1 MNPLIRFYAY
11 QAKKSYVMI
20 LLLVFLP
27 ASIPFI
33 IYGILSLMSNSV
45 SKLKLRKFEVPNLP
59 PVNQIAEPENTLVY
73 FSFSPNKP
81 VYQDFVNQL
90 LNMNGINARTRAFKD
105 AAEAEKYINVK
116 NIGSQAKE
124 RFQNNSV
131 YSKILCED
139 FQAYNEYYEINNT
152 DLCVID
158 LSTDFEK
165 IMLAQYKLNTS
176 DLQIDVSQPEYQ
188 DNILFH
194 INFLESAALLQGVP
208 SNVTYEIVYNT
219 TILDATMKLF
229 PDPLLQKYGSKDNA
243 YWTGYS
249 YTLQNQLN
257 QITLKRFT
265 DLDLQIS
272 NKRFDELSTI
282 KINANTLFE
291 VSVALAW
298 SVLLVVAT
306 QLAAS
311 NKGPTQII
319 LRRVGIREYKLFLV
333 NFAYV
338 FFPVMASCFIMAAV
352 WHHFGVMPFSCVT
365 LGFSCFAMFLVGM
378 IVCAVSTFLSTFLS
392 QHTSA
397 AIVCSCLFAFF
408 LIILP
413 AMLHTLA
420 FGGRTIFDPS
430 LMPQPL
436 IFAFL
441 AVLPPFSSV
450 SVLDSMTSSMDE
462 SLRQVQ
468 FKYYEW
474 KIQDTLVPIKYIFT
488 NYNNYSS
495 IQRKCLQTNSTFG
508 EVIDKQCYYYQPK
521 YLSVVILVGIQTFS
535 LYIISFLCSYA
546 ITQQGF
552 RGLGV
557 FFMFK
562 RSFWRKI
569 KHLKPGKANVRL
581 RSFSLAYNQKLFS
594 KKSSIKLK
602 AFGRKKF
609 VINKIDYTQDEGV
622 VAALVAESGGGK
634 STTLAYFAGELHQTD
649 LHSYVQRKAKRNK
662 IDLSG
667 VQKSENLYEDYQ
679 KATDLPSLLKC
690 LSQVEKT
697 EAVLFD
703 TFDITDPVDAYLAKP
718 YIGYQPQDHSNV
730 WPKMTCFQNVFF
742 SYILRMEAQGVRYS
756 KKEAKAKVLDVL
768 RQMDLF
774 DSAPKQAHKLSGGML
789 RRLAL
794 CNVVVGEPKLLLLDE
809 LSAGVDPV
817 LKRKIW
823 KCIEEI
829 NRRTKTSIILSTH
842 DTSEIQE
849 MAQRITILHNG
860 FTLVDNQT
868 PFDLRHATKLYSVKF
883 YSELPTCC
891 QKTADEMKREFEGL
905 ESVKDAIQID
915 TISPHGIH
923 FIVNKSLS
931 GGEQIELCAFVN
943 KLKTQFGMQDS
954 ILQKAKLDDV
964 YMDTIKHPR
973 HQNIYD
979 DQKVVTQKERVNPA
993 RKRVKGLFI
1002 KSIWSDFKKIPLP
1015 IILGIGTIIFAVII
1029 QQFDGLI
1036 KQLYNMMNIGL
1047 LSDIRT
1053 RDSAAKCFNSCSVRS
1068 PADIQKCFTTR
1079 NQQLFT
1085 NINQQNW
1092 NQNACGWYSNYLG
1105 LDVPQQSY
1113 ISIGDLRYN
1122 DPQYHNYHYSFT
1134 QNINAT
1140 QQPAIQTNTEL
1151 VPTSSFVSMS
1161 NSVVYLKY
1169 LNFSKYSVFDPVIQK
1184 ADGGLL
1190 PYIVPKIH
1198 AWRQVSAECQQ
1209 YNLCRSSCQNTLYN
1223 CPNFNV
1229 LQCQS
1234 KCNTTAVDCKTYWNV
1249 RYRNSSTVFNN
1260 ETELLDNYKK
1270 SMDQK
1275 TSQLVN
1281 LYGDITANRVVV
1293 GENYG
1298 LHQNLVNFNFIQFD
1312 QQFINKKLVGIM
1324 NVEITQ
1330 PVPNRGR
1337 NGDSYTMN
1345 KRSFKLLN
1353 APTYTCAGQMKQ
1365 TQDYQISYNL
1375 PTMKRQHNL
1384 IDMNKNDIQ
1393 SLPDREHVTL
1403 FDAQNEPFTQLIGGI
1418 IRKQI
1423 FMNAPINDKTPWKFS
1438 YSLTSRTMPYMG
1450 NPEVLEQK
1458 GNIILGYAKS
1468 LKQTQILVSGLMPM
1482 LFAALKFGHEIELNT
1497 IKLLNLHYVSRLS
1510 WITNSWFYYAICGV
1524 IIIVFNIV
1532 GEIIFLPEILSPRIN
1547 ILYLFIESFEAICT
1561 GMLIGAIAKKG
1572 KPASVTSFVL
1582 ILFVLVFIILQF
1594 GGLIFTYVL
1603 SAIIPAFTMS
1613 YIMQLAGQ
1621 KPISI
1626 PILVYGFIISLFQL
1640 SIVTF
1645 IIYSDKI
1652 KIKMKQKVNKDVSQ
1666 IQFETN
1672 SICNEDV
1679 SIAPFIANPD
1689 VVQNAETVP
1698 NNYFQV
1704 QNVMQSS
1711 VAQNTVNNI
1720 LDTNQIQD
1728 TETVNNLGLQL
1739 NNVHHK
1745 YNNSTYAVQ
1754 GASMD
1759 IPRGQIFGL
1768 LGSNGSG
1775 KSTLMHCMA
1784 GMFKPQQGQALIP
1797 DNGQVVDLFQ
1807 LKNSTRYFSVVPQ
1820 HDVFWPNL
1828 TISQHLQL
1836 MQLYNAM
1843 EVDVELLLKELKLT
1857 EFKNQ
1862 TAQTLSG
1869 GQKRRLS
1876 IAMAMTMQPKVLA
1889 FDEPSCGLG
1898 VTTKRFVHQAILNV
1912 LSKDTTLLLTTH
1924 DMEEVEALVDQCCI
1938 MHLGKV
1944 LKIGSVAQM
1953 CAQQKFDLKIR
1964 GNDALVQ
1971 VLVEELRCEY
1981 PTKNAVCDFW
1991 CFSVTNMGQ
2000 LQIMNVLNSHGLLES
2015 EWIIEAAK
2023 MEQIFMEVVDSAQ

>member
-1 MNPLIRFYAY
+1 MHSLIQFYIY
-11 QAKKSYVMI
+11 QAKRSQVMII
-20 LLLVFLP
+20 LLLVLP
-27 ASIPFI
+27 VLIPFL
-33 IYGILSLMSNSV
+33 IYGIMLLFTNSV
-45 SKLKLRKFEVPNLP
+45 SSIKIRKFEVPNLP
-59 PVNQIAEPENTLVY
+59 PVEQIASPPEHLVY
-73 FSFSPNKP
+73 FSYSPDEPRYK
-81 VYQDFVNQL
+81 DFIDQL
-90 LNMNGINARTRAFKD
+90 FQMNGISGRSRAFKD
-105 AAEAEKYINVK
+105 AAEAERYINIK
-116 NIGSQAKE
+116 NIVPGSKQ
-124 RFQNNSV
+124 RFDNVSF

-139 FQAYNEYYEINNT
+139 FRLYSDATNLNYQG
-152 DLCVID
+152 DCLVD
-158 LSTDFEK
+158 LSKDYEKVMFE
-165 IMLAQYKLNTS
+165 QYKLTPS
-176 DLQIDVSQPEYQ
+176 DLLIDVSQPEYQ

-194 INFLESAALLQGVP
+194 INFLESATLLQGVP

-229 PDPLLQKYGSKDNA
+229 PDPLLQRYGSKDNA

-257 QITLKRFT
+257 QITLKHFT

-282 KINANTLFE
+282 KINANMLFE

-298 SVLLVVAT
+298 SVLLVVTT

-365 LGFSCFAMFLVGM
+365 LGFSCFAMFLVGL
-378 IVCAVSTFLSTFLS
+378 IVCAVSTFLSTFMS

-441 AVLPPFSSV
+441 ALLPPFSSV
-450 SVLDSMTSSMDE
+450 SVLDSMTSSMNE

-468 FKYYEW
+468 FSSYEW
-474 KIQDTLVPIKYIFT
+474 KIQEETIPIKYLFT
-488 NYNNYSS
+488 NYQNYAST
-495 IQRKCLQTNSTFG
+495 QRNCLSQKSKFG
-508 EVIDKQCYYYQPK
+508 QMVDGICTYKQPLYEN
-521 YLSVVILVGIQTFS
+521 VVILVFVQFS
-535 LYIISFLCSYA
+535 VIVLLSLFGSYA
-546 ITQQGF
+546 ATQKGF
-552 RGLGV
+552 RGLGM

-594 KKSSIKLK
+594 KKSNIKLK

-703 TFDITDPVDAYLAKP
+703 TFDITDPVDAYLTKP

-742 SYILRMEAQGVRYS
+742 SYILRMEAQSVRYS
-756 KKEAKAKVLDVL
+756 KKEAMVKVLDVL

-891 QKTADEMKREFEGL
+891 QKTAEEMKREFEGL

-923 FIVNKSLS
+923 FIVNKSLG

-1002 KSIWSDFKKIPLP
+1002 KSIWCDFKKIPLP
-1015 IILGIGTIIFAVII
+1015 VILGLGAVLFAVVV
-1029 QQFDGLI
+1029 QLFSSLI
-1036 KQLYNMMNIGL
+1036 LQVNDLMLETTLKNGRTLDLAFRCFQSCEIKNPQ
-1047 LSDIRT
+1047 DIE
-1053 RDSAAKCFNSCSVRS
+1053 KCFRERHILLFQN
-1068 PADIQKCFTTR
+1068 Q
-1079 NQQLFT
+1079 NQQSWKS
-1085 NINQQNW
+1085 NV
-1092 NQNACGWYSNYLG
+1092 CGWYSNYLG
-1105 LDVPQQSY
+1105 IDVKQQSY
-1113 ISIGDLRYN
+1113 ISIGDYRN
-1122 DPQYHNYHYSFT
+1122 NNFESFNHYSFT
-1134 QNINAT
+1134 HQSNAT
-1140 QQPAIQTNTEL
+1140 SHLGIMSIVEL
-1151 VPTSSFVSMS
+1151 VDENQVIVI
-1161 NSVVYLKY
+1161 NSLTALNQY
-1169 LNFSKYSVFDPVIQK
+1169 NFSKYSSFDPVENKLNGCII
-1184 ADGGLL
+1184 
-1190 PYIVPKIH
+1190 PYIIPNIIT
-1198 AWRQVSAECQQ
+1198 RFGLSEECQIFKMCIMTCDAAILKCSNM
-1209 YNLCRSSCQNTLYN
+1209 NLQ
-1223 CPNFNV
+1223 
-1229 LQCQS
+1229 QCYQPCYKQQPV
-1234 KCNTTAVDCKTYWNV
+1234 KCNNYWNIA
-1249 RYRNSSTVFNN
+1249 YYNATTIYEDEKSI
-1260 ETELLDNYKK
+1260 LDNYKQSLDSSQVYITEMK
-1270 SMDQK
+1270 HYVDQDYIELGQV
-1275 TSQLVN
+1275 SGQ
-1281 LYGDITANRVVV
+1281 Y
-1293 GENYG
+1293 
-1298 LHQNLVNFNFIQFD
+1298 QNNVNFNFQLLENDIVN
-1312 QQFINKKLVGIM
+1312 NKLSGNIKL
-1324 NVEITQ
+1324 EISQ
-1330 PVPNRGR
+1330 PVPNRGSTS
-1337 NGDSYTMN
+1337 DSYSMN
-1345 KRSFKLLN
+1345 TR
-1353 APTYTCAGQMKQ
+1353 TYSMLEPRQIACDGTITQKHGFKQ
-1365 TQDYQISYNL
+1365 TYRMPS
-1375 PTMKRQHNL
+1375 MKKQHDSSN
-1384 IDMNKNDIQ
+1384 MNSKELQ

-1403 FDAQNEPFTQLIGGI
+1403 FDAQNEPFTKLIGGI

-1423 FMNAPINDKTPWKFS
+1423 FLNSPVGDQSPWRFS
-1438 YSLTSRTMPYMG
+1438 YSLTSRTMPYLG
-1450 NPEVLEQK
+1450 DPEISADAGSAVLE
-1458 GNIILGYAKS
+1458 YASS
-1468 LKQTQILVSGLMPM
+1468 LKLAQIVVSGLMPM
-1482 LFAALKFGHEIELNT
+1482 LFAALKFGNEIELNT
-1497 IKLLNLHYVSRLS
+1497 LKLLNLHTVSGLQ
-1510 WITNSWFYYAICGV
+1510 WIVNSWMYFAFCAV
-1524 IIIVFNIV
+1524 IIVVINLC
-1532 GEIIFLPEILSPRIN
+1532 GELIFLPEILSQRVN
-1547 ILYLFIESFEAICT
+1547 IVYHFIQALESICT
-1561 GMLIGAIAKKG
+1561 GMLIAAVAKRG
-1572 KPASVTSFVL
+1572 KPASITSFLL
-1582 ILFVLVFIILQF
+1582 ILFVMIFIILNF
-1594 GGLIFTYVL
+1594 GGKAFVFILG
-1603 SAIIPAFTMS
+1603 IILPAFTCS
-1613 YIMQLAGQ
+1613 YLTQLSQKHEPISVSVLIFGLVFSGLQMLLVFCLVEKDKIMNHTKMQKIKQNQSDDKQSQEVQNQLEKVYSENISTQSQTSVKTCGTDLEPIIMQSTITPQ
-1621 KPISI
+1621 TP
-1626 PILVYGFIISLFQL
+1626 V
-1640 SIVTF
+1640 
-1645 IIYSDKI
+1645 
-1652 KIKMKQKVNKDVSQ
+1652 
-1666 IQFETN
+1666 
-1672 SICNEDV
+1672 
-1679 SIAPFIANPD
+1679 IASPD
-1689 VVQNAETVP
+1689 
-1698 NNYFQV
+1698 
-1704 QNVMQSS
+1704 M
-1711 VAQNTVNNI
+1711 
-1720 LDTNQIQD
+1720 IQD

-1739 NNVHHK
+1739 QNVHHK

-1784 GMFKPQQGQALIP
+1784 GMFKPQQGQALVP

-1807 LKNSTRYFSVVPQ
+1807 LKNSTRFFSVVPQ

-1991 CFSVTNMGQ
+1991 CFSVTNVSQ

>member
-1 MNPLIRFYAY
+1 MNSLIQFYIY
-11 QAKKSYVMI
+11 QAKRSQVMII
-20 LLLVFLP
+20 LLLVLP
-27 ASIPFI
+27 VLIPFI
-33 IYGILSLMSNSV
+33 IYGIMLLFTNSV
-45 SKLKLRKFEVPNLP
+45 SNIKIRKFEVPNLP
-59 PVNQIAEPENTLVY
+59 PVEQITSPPEHLVY
-73 FSFSPNKP
+73 FSYSPDEPRYK
-81 VYQDFVNQL
+81 DFIDQMFQ
-90 LNMNGINARTRAFKD
+90 MNGISGRSRAFKD
-105 AAEAEKYINVK
+105 ATEAERYINIK
-116 NIGSQAKE
+116 NIVPGSKQ
-124 RFQNNSV
+124 RFDNVSF
-131 YSKILCED
+131 YSKILCDD
-139 FQAYNEYYEINNT
+139 FRLYSDAKNLNYQG
-152 DLCVID
+152 DCLVD
-158 LSTDFEK
+158 LSKDYEK
-165 IMLAQYKLNTS
+165 VMLEQYKLTSS

-194 INFLESAALLQGVP
+194 INFLESATLLQGVP

-282 KINANTLFE
+282 KINANMLFE

-365 LGFSCFAMFLVGM
+365 LGFSCFAMFLVGL

-450 SVLDSMTSSMDE
+450 SVLDSMTSSMNE
-462 SLRQVQ
+462 TLRDVK
-468 FKYYEW
+468 FSAYEW
-474 KIQDTLVPIKYIFT
+474 KLQNQTVPIKYLFT
-488 NYNNYSS
+488 NYQNYTST
-495 IQRKCLQTNSTFG
+495 QRNCLSQKSKFG
-508 EVIDKQCYYYQPK
+508 QMVNGMCTYKQPLYE
-521 YLSVVILVGIQTFS
+521 SVVILVFVQFS
-535 LYIISFLCSYA
+535 VIVLLSLFGSYA
-546 ITQQGF
+546 ATQKGF
-552 RGLGV
+552 RCLGL

-594 KKSSIKLK
+594 KKSSVKLK

-690 LSQVEKT
+690 LSQVEKI

-993 RKRVKGLFI
+993 RKRVKGLFV
-1002 KSIWSDFKKIPLP
+1002 KSIWCDFKKIPLP
-1015 IILGIGTIIFAVII
+1015 IILGLGAVLFAVIVQLFSTLII
-1029 QQFDGLI
+1029 QLNDLM
-1036 KQLYNMMNIGL
+1036 LETTL
-1047 LSDIRT
+1047 LKGRT
-1053 RDSAAKCFNSCSVRS
+1053 QDLASKCFESCEIKN
-1068 PADIQKCFTTR
+1068 PQDIEKCFR
-1079 NQQLFT
+1079 DRYILLFQNIDQQSWRS
-1085 NINQQNW
+1085 NV
-1092 NQNACGWYSNYLG
+1092 CGWYSNYLG
-1105 LDVPQQSY
+1105 IDVSQQSY
-1113 ISIGDLRYN
+1113 ISIGDYRNNNYESI
-1122 DPQYHNYHYSFT
+1122 NYHYSFT
-1134 QNINAT
+1134 HQQNAT
-1140 QQPAIQTNTEL
+1140 SHLGITSAIKNKTN
-1151 VPTSSFVSMS
+1151 
-1161 NSVVYLKY
+1161 
-1169 LNFSKYSVFDPVIQK
+1169 
-1184 ADGGLL
+1184 GGIL
-1190 PYIVPKIH
+1190 PYIIPKVIT
-1198 AWRQVSAECQQ
+1198 RFGYSNDCQTFQ
-1209 YNLCRSSCQNTLYN
+1209 LCVGTCDIAKIKCHNMDINKCHQPCYSQPLDWQKYWNLAYY
-1223 CPNFNV
+1223 
-1229 LQCQS
+1229 
-1234 KCNTTAVDCKTYWNV
+1234 NTTSIFKDEISV
-1249 RYRNSSTVFNN
+1249 
-1260 ETELLDNYKK
+1260 LDNYKK
-1270 SMDQK
+1270 SLEQNIKFTNYQQYLDQ
-1275 TSQLVN
+1275 
-1281 LYGDITANRVVV
+1281 
-1293 GENYG
+1293 NYIELG
-1298 LHQNLVNFNFIQFD
+1298 QISGQNQNIVNFNFIQLENEL
-1312 QQFINKKLVGIM
+1312 INNKLSGNIEL
-1324 NVEITQ
+1324 EISQ
-1330 PVPNRGR
+1330 PVPNRGSTES
-1337 NGDSYTMN
+1337 NYQMN
-1345 KRSFKLLN
+1345 KL
-1353 APTYTCAGQMKQ
+1353 TYNILENREIACDGTITQKHGFKQ
-1365 TQDYQISYNL
+1365 TYRIPS
-1375 PTMKRQHNL
+1375 MKKQHESSK
-1384 IDMNKNDIQ
+1384 MNSKELQ

-1403 FDAQNEPFTQLIGGI
+1403 FDVQNEPFTQLIGGI

-1423 FMNAPINDKTPWKFS
+1423 FLNSPVGDQSPWRFS
-1438 YSLTSRTMPYMG
+1438 YSLTSRTMPYLG
-1450 NPEVLEQK
+1450 DPEISADAGSAVLE
-1458 GNIILGYAKS
+1458 YASS
-1468 LKQTQILVSGLMPM
+1468 LKLAQIVVSGLMPM
-1482 LFAALKFGHEIELNT
+1482 LFAALKFGNEIELNT
-1497 IKLLNLHYVSRLS
+1497 LKLLNLHTVSGLQ
-1510 WITNSWFYYAICGV
+1510 WIMNSWMYFAFCAVITVVLNLCG
-1524 IIIVFNIV
+1524 
-1532 GEIIFLPEILSPRIN
+1532 ELIFLPEILSQRVN
-1547 ILYLFIESFEAICT
+1547 IVYHFIQALESICT
-1561 GMLIGAIAKKG
+1561 GMLIAAVAKRG
-1572 KPASVTSFVL
+1572 KPASITSFLL
-1582 ILFVLVFIILQF
+1582 ILFVMIFIILNF
-1594 GGLIFTYVL
+1594 GGKAFAFILGVIL
-1603 SAIIPAFTMS
+1603 PAFTCS
-1613 YIMQLAGQ
+1613 YLTQLSQKHEPISVSVLIFGLVFSGLQMLLVFRLVEKDKIMNQNKVQKIKQNQSDNKQSQEVQNQLEKVYSENISTQSQTSVKTCGTDLEPIIMQ
-1621 KPISI
+1621 S
-1626 PILVYGFIISLFQL
+1626 
-1640 SIVTF
+1640 T
-1645 IIYSDKI
+1645 
-1652 KIKMKQKVNKDVSQ
+1652 
-1666 IQFETN
+1666 
-1672 SICNEDV
+1672 
-1679 SIAPFIANPD
+1679 IAPQTPVIASPD
-1689 VVQNAETVP
+1689 MIQDSETVG
-1698 NNYFQV
+1698 
-1704 QNVMQSS
+1704 
-1711 VAQNTVNNI
+1711 
-1720 LDTNQIQD
+1720 
-1728 TETVNNLGLQL
+1728 NLGLQL
-1739 NNVHHK
+1739 QNVHHK

-1759 IPRGQIFGL
+1759 IQHNQIFGL

-1784 GMFKPQQGQALIP
+1784 GMFKPQQGQALVP

-1981 PTKNAVCDFW
+1981 PAKNAVCDFW

-2015 EWIIEAAK
+2015 EWIVEAAK

>member
-1 MNPLIRFYAY
+1 MNSLIQFYIY
-11 QAKKSYVMI
+11 QAKRSQVMII
-20 LLLVFLP
+20 LLLVLP
-27 ASIPFI
+27 VLIPFL
-33 IYGILSLMSNSV
+33 IYGIMLLFTNSV
-45 SKLKLRKFEVPNLP
+45 SNIKIRKFEVPNLP
-59 PVNQIAEPENTLVY
+59 PVEQIASPPEHLIY
-73 FSFSPNKP
+73 FSYSPDEPRYK
-81 VYQDFVNQL
+81 DFINQMFQ
-90 LNMNGINARTRAFKD
+90 MNGISGRSRAFKD
-105 AAEAEKYINVK
+105 AAEAERYINIK
-116 NIGSQAKE
+116 NIVPGSKQ
-124 RFQNNSV
+124 RFDNVSF
-131 YSKILCED
+131 YSKILCDD
-139 FQAYNEYYEINNT
+139 FRLYSDAMNLNYQG
-152 DLCVID
+152 DCLVD
-158 LSTDFEK
+158 LSKDYEK
-165 IMLAQYKLNTS
+165 VMLEQYKLTSS
-176 DLQIDVSQPEYQ
+176 DLLIDVSQPEYQ

-219 TILDATMKLF
+219 TILDATMKIF

-365 LGFSCFAMFLVGM
+365 LGFSCFAMFLVGLV
-378 IVCAVSTFLSTFLS
+378 VCAVSTFLSTFLS

-450 SVLDSMTSSMDE
+450 SVLDSMTSSMNE
-462 SLRQVQ
+462 SLRDVK
-468 FKYYEW
+468 FSAYEW
-474 KIQDTLVPIKYIFT
+474 KLQNETVPIKYLFT
-488 NYNNYSS
+488 NYQNYAST
-495 IQRKCLQTNSTFG
+495 QRNCISQKSTFG
-508 EVIDKQCYYYQPK
+508 QIVDGICTYKQPLYEN
-521 YLSVVILVGIQTFS
+521 VVILVFVQFSVIVLFS
-535 LYIISFLCSYA
+535 LFGSYA
-546 ITQQGF
+546 ATQKGF

-594 KKSSIKLK
+594 KKSNIKLK

-679 KATDLPSLLKC
+679 KANDLPSLLKC

-697 EAVLFD
+697 EAMLFD
-703 TFDITDPVDAYLAKP
+703 TFDITDPIDAYLAKP

-730 WPKMTCFQNVFF
+730 WPKMTWFQNVFF

-905 ESVKDAIQID
+905 ESVKNAIQID

-979 DQKVVTQKERVNPA
+979 DQKVVTQKERVNPT
-993 RKRVKGLFI
+993 RKRVKGLFV
-1002 KSIWSDFKKIPLP
+1002 KSIWCDFKKIPLP
-1015 IILGIGTIIFAVII
+1015 VILGLGAVLFAVVV
-1029 QQFDGLI
+1029 QLFSSLI
-1036 KQLYNMMNIGL
+1036 MQLNDLMLETTL
-1047 LSDIRT
+1047 LKGRT
-1053 RDSAAKCFNSCSVRS
+1053 QDLAAICFKACQVKTPS
-1068 PADIQKCFTTR
+1068 DIQKCFR
-1079 NQQLFT
+1079 ERINILFQ
-1085 NINQQNW
+1085 NINQYLSYKSNV
-1092 NQNACGWYSNYLG
+1092 CGWYSNYLG
-1105 LDVPQQSY
+1105 IDVQQQSY
-1113 ISIGDLRYN
+1113 ISIGDYRN
-1122 DPQYHNYHYSFT
+1122 NNFESMNYHYSFT
-1134 QNINAT
+1134 HQQNAT
-1140 QQPAIQTNTEL
+1140 SHHGIISALEL
-1151 VPTSSFVSMS
+1151 VDEKQITVL
-1161 NSVVYLKY
+1161 NSTTVINH
-1169 LNFSKYSVFDPVIQK
+1169 LNFSKYSSFDPVENKVDPI
-1184 ADGGLL
+1184 
-1190 PYIVPKIH
+1190 IPKIITRFG
-1198 AWRQVSAECQQ
+1198 ASKECQIFQ
-1209 YNLCRSSCQNTLYN
+1209 LCIMTCDTAKMKCSDMNLNECYQPCFKLNAKCVNYQNVAYY
-1223 CPNFNV
+1223 
-1229 LQCQS
+1229 
-1234 KCNTTAVDCKTYWNV
+1234 NTT
-1249 RYRNSSTVFNN
+1249 SIFSN
-1260 ETELLDNYKK
+1260 EKSVLDNYKE
-1270 SMDQK
+1270 SLNSQIQQTTFQQYIDQDYIELGQI
-1275 TSQLVN
+1275 SGQ
-1281 LYGDITANRVVV
+1281 Y
-1293 GENYG
+1293 
-1298 LHQNLVNFNFIQFD
+1298 QNILNFNFQLLENDI
-1312 QQFINKKLVGIM
+1312 INNKLSGNIEL
-1324 NVEITQ
+1324 EISQ
-1330 PVPNRGR
+1330 PVPNRGSTS
-1337 NGDSYTMN
+1337 DSYSMN
-1345 KRSFKLLN
+1345 QRKYNMIQPREIACDGTITQKKR
-1353 APTYTCAGQMKQ
+1353 A
-1365 TQDYQISYNL
+1365 DQIYNL
-1375 PTMKRQHNL
+1375 PSMKKQHEGSK
-1384 IDMNKNDIQ
+1384 MNSKELQ

-1403 FDAQNEPFTQLIGGI
+1403 FDVQNEPFTQLIGGI

-1423 FMNAPINDKTPWKFS
+1423 FLNSPVGDQSPWRFS
-1438 YSLTSRTMPYMG
+1438 YSLTSRTMPYLG
-1450 NPEVLEQK
+1450 DPEISADAGSAVLE
-1458 GNIILGYAKS
+1458 YASS
-1468 LKQTQILVSGLMPM
+1468 LKLAQIVVSGLTPM
-1482 LFAALKFGHEIELNT
+1482 LFAALKFGNEIELNT
-1497 IKLLNLHYVSRLS
+1497 LKLLNLHTVSGLQ
-1510 WITNSWFYYAICGV
+1510 WIMNSWMYFEFCAVITVVLNLCG
-1524 IIIVFNIV
+1524 
-1532 GEIIFLPEILSPRIN
+1532 ELIFLPEILSQRVN
-1547 ILYLFIESFEAICT
+1547 IVYHFIQALESICT
-1561 GMLIGAIAKKG
+1561 GMLIAAVAKRG
-1572 KPASVTSFVL
+1572 KPASITSFLL
-1582 ILFVLVFIILQF
+1582 ILFVMIFIILNF
-1594 GGLIFTYVL
+1594 GGKAFAFILG
-1603 SAIIPAFTMS
+1603 IILPAFTCS
-1613 YIMQLAGQ
+1613 YLTQLSQNREPINIFVLIFGLVFSGLQMTIVFCLVEKDKITNRTKMQKIKQNQSDNKQSQEVQNQLEKVYSENISTQSQTSVKTCGTDLEPIIMQSTVATQ
-1621 KPISI
+1621 TPI
-1626 PILVYGFIISLFQL
+1626 
-1640 SIVTF
+1640 
-1645 IIYSDKI
+1645 
-1652 KIKMKQKVNKDVSQ
+1652 
-1666 IQFETN
+1666 
-1672 SICNEDV
+1672 
-1679 SIAPFIANPD
+1679 IASPD
-1689 VVQNAETVP
+1689 
-1698 NNYFQV
+1698 
-1704 QNVMQSS
+1704 M
-1711 VAQNTVNNI
+1711 
-1720 LDTNQIQD
+1720 IQD
-1728 TETVNNLGLQL
+1728 SETVNNLGLQL
-1739 NNVHHK
+1739 QNVHHK

-1784 GMFKPQQGQALIP
+1784 GMFKPQQGQALVP

-1981 PTKNAVCDFW
+1981 PAKNAVCDFW

-2015 EWIIEAAK
+2015 EWIVEAAK

>member
-1 MNPLIRFYAY
+1 MNSLIQFYIY
-11 QAKKSYVMI
+11 QAKRSQVMII
-20 LLLVFLP
+20 LLLVLP
-27 ASIPFI
+27 VLIPFL
-33 IYGILSLMSNSV
+33 IYGIMLLFTNSV
-45 SKLKLRKFEVPNLP
+45 SNIKLRKFEVPNLP
-59 PVNQIAEPENTLVY
+59 PVEQIASPPEHLIY
-73 FSFSPNKP
+73 FSYSPDEPRYK
-81 VYQDFVNQL
+81 DFIDQL
-90 LNMNGINARTRAFKD
+90 FQMNGISGRSRAFKD
-105 AAEAEKYINVK
+105 AAEAERYINIK
-116 NIGSQAKE
+116 NIVPGSKQ
-124 RFQNNSV
+124 RFDNVSF
-131 YSKILCED
+131 YSKILCDD
-139 FQAYNEYYEINNT
+139 FRLYSDATNLNYQG
-152 DLCVID
+152 DCLVD
-158 LSTDFEK
+158 LSKDYEKVMFE
-165 IMLAQYKLNTS
+165 QYKLTSS

-194 INFLESAALLQGVP
+194 INFLESATLLQGVP

-272 NKRFDELSTI
+272 NKRFDELKTI
-282 KINANTLFE
+282 KINANMLFE
-291 VSVALAW
+291 VSVAMAW

-319 LRRVGIREYKLFLV
+319 LRRMGIRECKLFLV

-365 LGFSCFAMFLVGM
+365 LGFSCFAMFLVGLV
-378 IVCAVSTFLSTFLS
+378 VCAVSTFLSTFLS

-397 AIVCSCLFAFF
+397 AIVCSCLFTFF

-441 AVLPPFSSV
+441 ALLPPFSSV

-462 SLRQVQ
+462 TLRDMK
-468 FKYYEW
+468 FSSYEW
-474 KIQDTLVPIKYIFT
+474 KIQDENVPIKYLFT
-488 NYNNYSS
+488 NYQNYAST
-495 IQRKCLQTNSTFG
+495 QRNCLSQKSKFG
-508 EVIDKQCYYYQPK
+508 QMVDGICTYKQPLYEN
-521 YLSVVILVGIQTFS
+521 VVILVFVQFSVIVIFS
-535 LYIISFLCSYA
+535 LFGSYA
-546 ITQQGF
+546 ATQKGF
-552 RGLGV
+552 RGLGL

-562 RSFWRKI
+562 RSFWWKI
-569 KHLKPGKANVRL
+569 KHLKPGKTNVRL

-891 QKTADEMKREFEGL
+891 QKTAEEMKREFEDL
-905 ESVKDAIQID
+905 ESVKGAIQID

-931 GGEQIELCAFVN
+931 GKEQIELCAFVN

-973 HQNIYD
+973 HKNIYD
-979 DQKVVTQKERVNPA
+979 DQKVVTQKERVNPT
-993 RKRVKGLFI
+993 RKRVKGLFV
-1002 KSIWSDFKKIPLP
+1002 KSIWCDFKKIPLP
-1015 IILGIGTIIFAVII
+1015 VILGLGAVLFSFLI
-1029 QQFDGLI
+1029 QQFNQLI
-1036 KQLYNMMNIGL
+1036 SQLNNLIL
-1047 LSDIRT
+1047 DTNVQISRT
-1053 RDSAAKCFNSCSVRS
+1053 FDLAFKCFESCEINN
-1068 PADIQKCFTTR
+1068 PLDIEKCFR
-1079 NQQLFT
+1079 KRQYQLFS
-1085 NINQQNW
+1085 NMDQQSYRSNV
-1092 NQNACGWYSNYLG
+1092 CGWYSNYLG
-1105 LDVPQQSY
+1105 IDVSQQSY
-1113 ISIGDLRYN
+1113 ISIGDYKYN
-1122 DPQYHNYHYSFT
+1122 NYENVNYHYSFT
-1134 QNINAT
+1134 HQNNAT
-1140 QQPAIQTNTEL
+1140 TYTGVTSAIELIAENEVEVTNSTTL
-1151 VPTSSFVSMS
+1151 INQF
-1161 NSVVYLKY
+1161 
-1169 LNFSKYSVFDPVIQK
+1169 NFSKYSTFDPVRNKIN
-1184 ADGGLL
+1184 GGIL
-1190 PYIVPKIH
+1190 PYIIPKIIT
-1198 AWRQVSAECQQ
+1198 RFGQSKECQIFQ
-1209 YNLCRSSCQNTLYN
+1209 ICIFTCNAAYVKCVNMDLNKCYQPC
-1223 CPNFNV
+1223 FN
-1229 LQCQS
+1229 QPF
-1234 KCNTTAVDCKTYWNV
+1234 DCTVYWNV
-1249 RYRNSSTVFNN
+1249 AYYNSTTIFKD
-1260 ETELLDNYKK
+1260 EKCMLDNYKQ
-1270 SMDQK
+1270 SLD
-1275 TSQLVN
+1275 LNV
-1281 LYGDITANRVVV
+1281 
-1293 GENYG
+1293 
-1298 LHQNLVNFNFIQFD
+1298 HQIDYQQYVLQQYIDLGQISGQNQNIVNFNFLQLEND
-1312 QQFINKKLVGIM
+1312 MINNKLSGNIKL
-1324 NVEITQ
+1324 EISQ
-1330 PVPNRGR
+1330 PVPNRGSTS
-1337 NGDSYTMN
+1337 DSYKMN
-1345 KRSFKLLN
+1345 KRTYRLQEPREIACDGTITQKHGFEIAYKL
-1353 APTYTCAGQMKQ
+1353 PSMK
-1365 TQDYQISYNL
+1365 
-1375 PTMKRQHNL
+1375 KQHESSK
-1384 IDMNKNDIQ
+1384 MNTKELQ

-1403 FDAQNEPFTQLIGGI
+1403 FDSQNEPFTQLIGGI

-1423 FMNAPINDKTPWKFS
+1423 FLNSPVGDQSPWRFS
-1438 YSLTSRTMPYMG
+1438 YSLTSRTMPYLG
-1450 NPEVLEQK
+1450 DPEISTDAGSSVLE
-1458 GNIILGYAKS
+1458 YASS
-1468 LKQTQILVSGLMPM
+1468 LKLTQIVVSGLMPM
-1482 LFAALKFGHEIELNT
+1482 LFAALKFGNEIELNT
-1497 IKLLNLHYVSRLS
+1497 LKLLNLHTVSGLQ
-1510 WITNSWFYYAICGV
+1510 WITNSWMYFAFCAVITVVLNICG
-1524 IIIVFNIV
+1524 
-1532 GEIIFLPEILSPRIN
+1532 ELIFLPEILSQRVN
-1547 ILYLFIESFEAICT
+1547 IVYHFIQALESIST
-1561 GMLIGAIAKKG
+1561 GMLIAAVAKRG
-1572 KPASVTSFVL
+1572 KSASITSFLL
-1582 ILFVLVFIILQF
+1582 ILFVMIFIILNF
-1594 GGLIFTYVL
+1594 GGKAFTF
-1603 SAIIPAFTMS
+1603 IIGIILPAFTCS
-1613 YIMQLAGQ
+1613 YLTQLSQNHDPISVSVLIFGLVFSVLQMLLVFYLVGKDKIMNRTKMQKIKQNQSDEKQSQEVQNQPEKVYSENISTQSQTSVKTFGTNSELIIMQ
-1621 KPISI
+1621 S
-1626 PILVYGFIISLFQL
+1626 
-1640 SIVTF
+1640 T
-1645 IIYSDKI
+1645 
-1652 KIKMKQKVNKDVSQ
+1652 
-1666 IQFETN
+1666 
-1672 SICNEDV
+1672 
-1679 SIAPFIANPD
+1679 IATQTPVIASPD
-1689 VVQNAETVP
+1689 
-1698 NNYFQV
+1698 
-1704 QNVMQSS
+1704 M
-1711 VAQNTVNNI
+1711 
-1720 LDTNQIQD
+1720 IQD

-1739 NNVHHK
+1739 QNVHHK

-1784 GMFKPQQGQALIP
+1784 GMFKPQQGQALVP

-1981 PTKNAVCDFW
+1981 PVKNAMCDFW
-1991 CFSVTNMGQ
+1991 RFTITNVGQ
-2000 LQIMNVLNSHGLLES
+2000 LQIMNVLNSHELLES

-2023 MEQIFMEVVDSAQ
+2023 MEQIFMGVVDSAQ

>member
-1 MNPLIRFYAY
+1 MNSLIQFYMY
-11 QAKKSYVMI
+11 QAKRSQVMII
-20 LLLVFLP
+20 LLLALPVLVPFL
-27 ASIPFI
+27 
-33 IYGILSLMSNSV
+33 IYGIMLLFTNSV
-45 SKLKLRKFEVPNLP
+45 SNIKIRKFEVPNLP
-59 PVNQIAEPENTLVY
+59 PVEQIASPPEHLVY
-73 FSFSPNKP
+73 FSYSPDEPRYK
-81 VYQDFVNQL
+81 DFIDQL
-90 LNMNGINARTRAFKD
+90 FQMNEISGRSRAFKD
-105 AAEAEKYINVK
+105 AAEAERYINIK
-116 NIGSQAKE
+116 NIVPGSKQ
-124 RFQNNSV
+124 RFDNVSF

-139 FQAYNEYYEINNT
+139 FRLYSDATNLNYQG
-152 DLCVID
+152 DCLVD
-158 LSTDFEK
+158 LSKDYEKVMFE
-165 IMLAQYKLNTS
+165 QYKLTPS
-176 DLQIDVSQPEYQ
+176 DLLIDVSQPEYQ

-194 INFLESAALLQGVP
+194 INFLESATMLQGVP

-257 QITLKRFT
+257 QLTLKRFT

-311 NKGPTQII
+311 NKGTTQII

-365 LGFSCFAMFLVGM
+365 LGFSCFAMFLVGL
-378 IVCAVSTFLSTFLS
+378 IVCAVSTFLSTFMS

-450 SVLDSMTSSMDE
+450 SVLDSMTSSMNE
-462 SLRQVQ
+462 TLRDVK
-468 FKYYEW
+468 FSSYEW
-474 KIQDTLVPIKYIFT
+474 KLQNETVPIKYLFT
-488 NYNNYSS
+488 DYQNYTST
-495 IQRKCLQTNSTFG
+495 QRSCLSQKSKFG
-508 EVIDKQCYYYQPK
+508 LMVDGMCTYKQPLYEN
-521 YLSVVILVGIQTFS
+521 VVILVFVQFSIIVLFS
-535 LYIISFLCSYA
+535 LFGSYA
-546 ITQQGF
+546 ATQKGF
-552 RGLGV
+552 RGLGL

-891 QKTADEMKREFEGL
+891 QKTAEEMKREFEGL

-923 FIVNKSLS
+923 FIINKSLS

-943 KLKTQFGMQDS
+943 KLKAQFGMQDS

-993 RKRVKGLFI
+993 RKRVKGLFV
-1002 KSIWSDFKKIPLP
+1002 KSIWCDFKKIPLP
-1015 IILGIGTIIFAVII
+1015 VILGLGAVLFAVVVQLFSSLIL
-1029 QQFDGLI
+1029 QLNDLMLETTLKSGRTHDLASRCFDSC
-1036 KQLYNMMNIGL
+1036 KTKVPQ
-1047 LSDIRT
+1047 DIE
-1053 RDSAAKCFNSCSVRS
+1053 KCFGERQTLIFQNI
-1068 PADIQKCFTTR
+1068 D
-1079 NQQLFT
+1079 QQSWKS
-1085 NINQQNW
+1085 NV
-1092 NQNACGWYSNYLG
+1092 CGWYSNYLG
-1105 LDVPQQSY
+1105 IDVQQQSY
-1113 ISIGDLRYN
+1113 ISIGDYRNNNYESV
-1122 DPQYHNYHYSFT
+1122 NYHYSFT
-1134 QNINAT
+1134 HQINAT
-1140 QQPAIQTNTEL
+1140 RQLGITSAIEL
-1151 VPTSSFVSMS
+1151 VPENYIMVT
-1161 NSVVYLKY
+1161 NSTTLINQ
-1169 LNFSKYSVFDPVIQK
+1169 LNFSKYSSFDPVENK
-1184 ADGGLL
+1184 LDGGLL
-1190 PYIVPKIH
+1190 PYIVPKVITRFGYSQ
-1198 AWRQVSAECQQ
+1198 ACQ
-1209 YNLCRSSCQNTLYN
+1209 YNQICIGTCNIAQQKCPDMDVNLCHKPCYNQPSDWQLYWN
-1223 CPNFNV
+1223 
-1229 LQCQS
+1229 LAYY
-1234 KCNTTAVDCKTYWNV
+1234 NTTSIFYDE
-1249 RYRNSSTVFNN
+1249 NSV
-1260 ETELLDNYKK
+1260 LDNYKESLNSK
-1270 SMDQK
+1270 IQQTTFQQYVDQDYIELGQV
-1275 TSQLVN
+1275 SGQ
-1281 LYGDITANRVVV
+1281 Y
-1293 GENYG
+1293 
-1298 LHQNLVNFNFIQFD
+1298 QNIVNFNFQLLENDIVN
-1312 QQFINKKLVGIM
+1312 NKLSGNIEL
-1324 NVEITQ
+1324 EISQ
-1330 PVPNRGR
+1330 PVPNRGSNSESYKMNTR
-1337 NGDSYTMN
+1337 TYSLLEPREIACNGTIVQ
-1345 KRSFKLLN
+1345 KQQQTEAFKL
-1353 APTYTCAGQMKQ
+1353 PSMK
-1365 TQDYQISYNL
+1365 
-1375 PTMKRQHNL
+1375 KQHESSK
-1384 IDMNKNDIQ
+1384 MNSKELQ

-1403 FDAQNEPFTQLIGGI
+1403 FDVQNEPFTQLIGGI

-1423 FMNAPINDKTPWKFS
+1423 FLNSPVGDQSPWRFS
-1438 YSLTSRTMPYMG
+1438 YSLTSRTMPYLED
-1450 NPEVLEQK
+1450 PEISADGGSTVLE
-1458 GNIILGYAKS
+1458 YASS
-1468 LKQTQILVSGLMPM
+1468 LKLAQIVVSGLMPM
-1482 LFAALKFGHEIELNT
+1482 LFAALKFGGEIELNT
-1497 IKLLNLHYVSRLS
+1497 LKLLNLHTVSGLQ
-1510 WITNSWFYYAICGV
+1510 WIVNSWMYFAFCAIITVVLNLCG
-1524 IIIVFNIV
+1524 
-1532 GEIIFLPEILSPRIN
+1532 ELIFLPEILSQRVN
-1547 ILYLFIESFEAICT
+1547 IVYHFIQALESICT
-1561 GMLIGAIAKKG
+1561 GMLIAAVAKRG
-1572 KPASVTSFVL
+1572 KPASISSFLL
-1582 ILFVLVFIILQF
+1582 ILFVMIFIILNF
-1594 GGLIFTYVL
+1594 GGNVFAFILG
-1603 SAIIPAFTMS
+1603 IILPAFTCS
-1613 YIMQLAGQ
+1613 YLTQLSQKHEPINIFVLIFGLVFSGLQMLLVFYFVEIDKIMNRNKMQKIKQNQSDDKQSQEIQNQSEKVYSDNLSTQSQTSVKTCGTDLEPIIMQSTIMPQ
-1621 KPISI
+1621 TP
-1626 PILVYGFIISLFQL
+1626 V
-1640 SIVTF
+1640 
-1645 IIYSDKI
+1645 
-1652 KIKMKQKVNKDVSQ
+1652 
-1666 IQFETN
+1666 
-1672 SICNEDV
+1672 
-1679 SIAPFIANPD
+1679 IASPD
-1689 VVQNAETVP
+1689 
-1698 NNYFQV
+1698 
-1704 QNVMQSS
+1704 M
-1711 VAQNTVNNI
+1711 
-1720 LDTNQIQD
+1720 IQD

-1739 NNVHHK
+1739 QNVHHK

-1784 GMFKPQQGQALIP
+1784 GMFKPQQGQALVP

-1807 LKNSTRYFSVVPQ
+1807 LKNSTRFFSVVPQ

-1953 CAQQKFDLKIR
+1953 CAQQKFELKIR

-1971 VLVEELRCEY
+1971 VLVEELRCEQ